1 MVGYASN
8 FILTVLK
15 VIFETN
21 GVSNLSSALGALIPN
36 AMPHNC
42 SQNKL
47 TLHLVSAYVNILAAS
62 SYAMLWT
69 GYSPILPDVQ
79 SCL

>member
-1 MVGYASN
+1 MGMHPPSSRYPSY
-8 FILTVLK
+8 IL
-15 VIFETN
+15 
-21 GVSNLSSALGALIPN
+21 P
-36 AMPHNC
+36 AM
-42 SQNKL
+42 QNKL